1 MLTAH
6 DVSNFEIV
14 AAPVL
19 RTLCEALALFDGS
32 NGFRHC
38 RPPVALVYGTNPLLT
53 RIFLHLES
61 GALFVEA
68 ILTDIEHFLT
78 RETMFLHAVAQHEI
92 TKCAPPTCVIFIA
105 KDLRQDAGELALAIR
120 EYNFVEFKFDSDASS
135 VAPMTLRSSTLLST
149 ILPSVVSLCLQQSVA
164 RGLELP
170 LKLGDTETFPLE
182 YESTKFGNQFSNS

>member
-53 RIFLHLES
+53 GIFLHLES

-78 RETMFLHAVAQHEI
+78 RGTMFFQTPVPEEI
-92 TKCAPPTCVIFIA
+92 RKCAPT
-105 KDLRQDAGELALAIR
+105 
-120 EYNFVEFKFDSDASS
+120 
-135 VAPMTLRSSTLLST
+135 
-149 ILPSVVSLCLQQSVA
+149 
-164 RGLELP
+164 
-170 LKLGDTETFPLE
+170 
-182 YESTKFGNQFSNS
+182 